1 MGKRFQERF
10 GRVPDHNGF
19 KGYIGAHLIKAAAE
33 RVGALDQAKIRDCL
47 HNNLFTAADEPGLL
61 MDTYVDE
68 KGDADRPSFIVEVK
82 EPEVAGGEGPS
93 PAGRT
98 LHQAGLPLAGLGSR
112 PAPARDRSAAA
123 PGSRLALSR
132 GSTLRRPPFAP
143 RPRRG
148 GPRASPASAARAPD
162 VTDFLQLLV
171 AGVSIGSIY
180 AMTAIG
186 FVLLWQTSN
195 TINFAQGEFVV
206 LPAFAMVLFWVILKL
221 PFGVALLA
229 TVLVS
234 TLLLGFGVRKLLVA
248 RLLQAGVL
256 PLVIATIGLSLL
268 IRYSLQQFWT
278 PLALPFPA
286 LFPRVP
292 MQLGTVLLAWEEIM
306 NVVFAGAVIG
316 ALQLFIT
323 RTKLGWAMQA
333 VAQNRTLA
341 SVLGIDVGRLVTI
354 TFVLNAALT
363 ALAAILIAPVY
374 LVKYDIGIGLGLK
387 AFYAAIIGG
396 FNQMRGALLGG
407 LLVGIVETLSAA
419 YISGQFRDAAV
430 LAILVAVL
438 LWKPEGL
445 WGVKEEWAS

>member
-1 MGKRFQERF
+1 
-10 GRVPDHNGF
+10 
-19 KGYIGAHLIKAAAE
+19 
-33 RVGALDQAKIRDCL
+33 
-47 HNNLFTAADEPGLL
+47 
-61 MDTYVDE
+61 
-68 KGDADRPSFIVEVK
+68 
-82 EPEVAGGEGPS
+82 
-93 PAGRT
+93 
-98 LHQAGLPLAGLGSR
+98 
-112 PAPARDRSAAA
+112 
-123 PGSRLALSR
+123 
-132 GSTLRRPPFAP
+132 
-143 RPRRG
+143 
-148 GPRASPASAARAPD
+148 
-162 VTDFLQLLV
+162 VTDLLQLLV

-206 LPAFAMVLFWVILKL
+206 LPAFAMVLFWVVLRL
-221 PFGVALLA
+221 PFAAALLA

-234 TLLLGFGVRKLLVA
+234 TFLLGFLVRRLLVA

-286 LFPRVP
+286 LFSRVP
-292 MQLGTVLLAWEEIM
+292 MRVGDVVLAWEELM

-341 SVLGIDVGRLVTI
+341 TVLGIDVGRLITI

-363 ALAAILIAPVY
+363 AVAAVLIAPVY

-419 YISGQFRDAAV
+419 YLSGQFRDAVV
-430 LAILVAVL
+430 LAILIAVL